1 MFNPEPAATVLPKRP
16 PDIRPGPPARAGA
29 PAMKNWDLALPAG
42 KLELALKTLRI
53 TANAV
58 DKQWSN
64 AASRDF
70 HEKHMAPIDP
80 SVRALLDAIG
90 QLNDVVTAA
99 ERQCESEHE

>member
-1 MFNPEPAATVLPKRP
+1 
-16 PDIRPGPPARAGA
+16 
-29 PAMKNWDLALPAG
+29 MKNWDLASPAG

-58 DKQWSN
+58 DKQWSD